1 MEENKQ
7 LIVVEQLPVI
17 KQYLEELKGE
27 ILEKVKTANA
37 LVCTEDTVKEVKKV
51 RTDLTKQF
59 KELEDQR
66 KAVKNAVMT
75 PYNEFEEIYKENV
88 SDLFKEADA
97 TLKAKID
104 SVEDG
109 IKEEKRKELSEYFEE
124 YKNSLNIG
132 FVSFETMDLKVGL
145 SDSMKSLKEK
155 VSQYL
160 DKINDDLM
168 LIDTQEH
175 KEEILV
181 EYRNSLNVANAIT
194 IVNNRIKAI
203 EEEKARQ
210 EALSVAKEQEQ
221 QRIEQV
227 EQVIVE
233 TTPVEEKE
241 QVDEPV
247 YTMTFTVRGTKEQ
260 LKGVKNYLES
270 EGLEYGN

>member
-194 IVNNRIKAI
+194 IVNNKIKAI

-241 QVDEPV
+241 QVSEPV